1 MAEWNDFA
9 GAGFSDDF
17 DARLEAMWS
26 GQGSITEPGSYE
38 CRLSGIRI
46 VNSKNGAVGVVID
59 FLTLAGQPTS
69 LTLWLQSPKGAGA
82 TRTCMELAKEK
93 VVKMGWTLED
103 LKRATRLEL
112 PTYTARVYTLRVVET
127 EFDGRKRFE
136 VDQCEGYR
144 DAAEASP
151 PQPKPSDTVER
162 RPGDI
167 DF

>member
-1 MAEWNDFA
+1 MAEWNNF
-9 GAGFSDDF
+9 GGTGFSGDF

-26 GQGSITEPGSYE
+26 GQGCITEPGSYE

-46 VNSKNGAVGVVID
+46 VNSKNGAVGVAID

-69 LTLWLQSPKGAGA
+69 LTLWLQSPKGEGA

-93 VVKMGWTLED
+93 TVKMGWALED
-103 LKRATRLEL
+103 LKRATRCEL
-112 PTYTARVYTLRVVET
+112 PPYKSRVYTLRVVET
-127 EFDGRKRFE
+127 EFDGRKRLE

-144 DAAEASP
+144 DAAEASSP
-151 PQPKPSDTVER
+151 PPNLSNTVER
-162 RPGDI
+162 QPGDI